1 MSFREITMQDVRE
14 VLRRHQ
20 AGQSARQIARE
31 TGLDRKTVGR
41 YLEQA
46 EEHGLEPQTAV
57 TDEVAGAVGKR
68 VQARPVPAP
77 SEAWLALAGRR
88 GQIEA
93 WLDGEPA
100 LRLIRVHE
108 LLARDGVMVG
118 YTTLRRFASRELG
131 WRKQAPTVRLDDPPP
146 GQEAQIDFGLMGTVA
161 DAEGK
166 ARRVWALIV
175 TLSSS
180 RYMHVWPTFTQTVE
194 DVCAGLDAAW
204 RFFGGVP
211 KHVVLDNAS
220 SMVVRANKTD
230 PTLNRAFRDYTEAR
244 RIFADTARVRHPRDK
259 ARVENQVP
267 YVRERWFAGEVFAA
281 DMVEMRRH
289 AQVWCREVAG
299 ARVHGT
305 TRQVP
310 HDVYERDER
319 PHMQPAP
326 ASPFDV
332 PHWSEPKVHP
342 DHHVQVLKALYSV
355 PTRYIGKT
363 LDARA
368 DRSSVRLYLGTELIK
383 AHPRKAAGQRST
395 DPKDFPPGKAPW
407 ALRDVDAV
415 LRSAREHG
423 AQIGLFAE
431 RLLDGPVPWLKL
443 RQAYGL
449 LRLCD
454 RYGQDRVN
462 ALCARALAFAV
473 IDVPR
478 LEGMLKDA
486 RRTEDAAVATGRVI
500 ALPARFARDASAFA
514 TRTTVADRDQR
525 TDSQDGGER

>member
-14 VLRRHQ
+14 VLRRRQ
-20 AGQSARQIARE
+20 AGQSARRIARE
-31 TGLDRKTVGR
+31 MGLDRKTVGR

-46 EEHGLEPQTAV
+46 VASGLADEVPV
-57 TDEVAGAVGKR
+57 TDELAGAVGRR
-68 VQARPVPAP
+68 VQARPLSVP
-77 SEAWLALAGRR
+77 SEAWVAIGGRR
-88 GQIEA
+88 SQIEA
-93 WLDGEPA
+93 WLGGEKP

-108 LLARDGVMVG
+108 LLARDGVVVS
-118 YTTLRRFASRELG
+118 YTTLRRFASQELG
-131 WRKQAPTVRLDDPPP
+131 WRKSTPTIRLDDPPA
-146 GQEAQIDFGLMGTVA
+146 GQEAQIDFGLMGTVT

-166 ARRVWALIV
+166 SRRLWALIV

-211 KHVVLDNAS
+211 KHIILDNAS
-220 SMVVRANKTD
+220 SMVIRASKTD

-244 RIFADTARVRHPRDK
+244 KLFADTARVRTPKDK

-267 YVRERWFAGEVFAA
+267 YVRERCFDGEVFTAELGA
-281 DMVEMRRH
+281 IRRH
-289 AQVWCREVAG
+289 AETWCRDVAG

-310 HDVYERDER
+310 REVYEREEQ

-326 ASPFDV
+326 TTAFDV
-332 PHWSEPKVHP
+332 PHWCDPKVHP

-383 AHPRKAAGQRST
+383 MHPRKAPGQRST
-395 DPKDFPPGKAPW
+395 DPKDFPPGKASW

-415 LRSAREHG
+415 VRTGREQG
-423 AQIGLFAE
+423 AHVGAFVE
-431 RLLDGPVPWLKL
+431 RLLGGPVPWLKL

-462 ALCARALAFAV
+462 ALCARALAFEV
-473 IDVPR
+473 IDVHR
-478 LEGMLKDA
+478 IEGMLKDT
-486 RRTEDAAVATGRVI
+486 RRTEGAAIATGRVI
-500 ALPARFARDASAFA
+500 PLPARFARDASAFA
-514 TRTTVADRDQR
+514 TRTTADEPAPGDV
-525 TDSQDGGER
+525 QDGGVR

>member
-14 VLRRHQ
+14 VLRRRE
-20 AGQSARQIARE
+20 AGQSARRIARE

-46 EEHGLEPQTAV
+46 NDQGLDRGTTV
-57 TDEVAGAVGKR
+57 TDEIAGAVGKA
-68 VQARPVPAP
+68 VQARPLPPP
-77 SEAWLALAGRR
+77 SEAWLALVGRR
-88 GQIEA
+88 AQIEA
-93 WLDGEPA
+93 WLGAEPP
-100 LRLIRVHE
+100 LRLVRVHE
-108 LLARDGVMVG
+108 LLARDGVTLG

-146 GQEAQIDFGLMGTVA
+146 GQEAQIDFGLMGTVT
-161 DAEGK
+161 DGEGK
-166 ARRVWALIV
+166 RRRVWALIV

-211 KHVVLDNAS
+211 KHVILDNAS
-220 SMVVRANKTD
+220 SMVVRASKID
-230 PTLNRAFRDYTEAR
+230 PTLNRTFRDYADAR
-244 RIFADTARVRHPRDK
+244 HIFADTARVRHPRDK

-267 YVRERWFAGEVFAA
+267 YVRERWFAGEVFTA
-281 DMVEMRRH
+281 DLTEIRRH
-289 AQVWCREVAG
+289 AQAWCRDVAG

-310 HDVYERDER
+310 RDAYDRDER
-319 PHMQPAP
+319 SHMQPAP
-326 ASPFDV
+326 AEPFDV
-332 PHWSEPKVHP
+332 PHWSAPKVHQ

-355 PTRYIGKT
+355 PTRYIGRT

-368 DRSSVRLYLGTELIK
+368 DRTSVRLYLGTELIK
-383 AHPRKAAGQRST
+383 VHPRKPEGKRST
-395 DPKDFPPGKAPW
+395 DPKDFPPGRAPW

-415 LRSAREHG
+415 IRSAREQG
-423 AQIGLFAE
+423 AQVGAFAE
-431 RLLDGPVPWLKL
+431 RLLDGPVPWIKL

-454 RYGQDRVN
+454 RYGRDRVN

-486 RRTEDAAVATGRVI
+486 RRTEDAGVAAGRVI

-514 TRTTVADRDQR
+514 TRTGEVNRPSA
-525 TDSQDGGER
+525 DSQDGGER